1 MKEPTPEK
9 SRFPASTTLA
19 TPAIG
24 VCEQCSKTFTV
35 PLPYLTK
42 TKDAQENIQE
52 QFDRHKWEPL
62 TKSA

>member
-1 MKEPTPEK
+1 MAEYG
-9 SRFPASTTLA
+9 SGD
-19 TPAIG
+19 G
-24 VCEQCSKTFTV
+24 VCELCSQTFTL

-52 QFDRHKWEPL
+52 QFGRLKCEPL

>member
-1 MKEPTPEK
+1 MAEYG
-9 SRFPASTTLA
+9 SGG
-19 TPAIG
+19 G

-52 QFDRHKWEPL
+52 QFDRHKCEPFN
-62 TKSA
+62 